1 MGNGGSIQNG
11 DYARANAAL
20 SVCRIDACTFVVE
33 MDGRV
38 ALFDPWL
45 YDPAKFAP
53 LWGSYHEE
61 PLVIRALPQPDIL
74 FISQDAPDHCDVRAI
89 SELSK
94 DMDVIAPSAAARKLQ
109 KMGLTVQPMEAGQS
123 KLVRDIKISAIP
135 SEHPGV
141 LKQNGY
147 LLEGKSSK
155 ILVLADPALKPDLAA
170 AVDALP
176 KPIDAILLAS
186 TGFTLRHF
194 GQIVMQPEEAA
205 EIVARAAARHAFPTR
220 TLMHEGVWGL
230 LGRVLVKSFVTPEES
245 FRRFSDELRRI
256 GPTTAIHRLD
266 RGQGCLV
273 T

>member
-1 MGNGGSIQNG
+1 MRERTLRYQFVGSK
-11 DYARANAAL
+11 
-20 SVCRIDACTFVVE
+20 
-33 MDGRV
+33 
-38 ALFDPWL
+38 P
-45 YDPAKFAP
+45 AP
-53 LWGSYHEE
+53 LWLRWTEVSLSSIHGSM
-61 PLVIRALPQPDIL
+61 IRQNLRRFGAATMRSHWL
-74 FISQDAPDHCDVRAI
+74 FGHFHNRISFFVSQDAPDHCDVRAI

-94 DMDVIAPSAAARKLQ
+94 NLDVIAPSTAARKLQ

-123 KLVRDIKISAIP
+123 KVVRDIKISAIP

-147 LLEGKSSK
+147 LLEGNSSK

-194 GQIVMQPEEAA
+194 GQIVMPPEEAA
-205 EIVARAAARHAFPTR
+205 QIVARASARHAFPTR

-230 LGRVLVKSFVTPEES
+230 LDASW
-245 FRRFSDELRRI
+245 
-256 GPTTAIHRLD
+256 
-266 RGQGCLV
+266 
-273 T
+273 